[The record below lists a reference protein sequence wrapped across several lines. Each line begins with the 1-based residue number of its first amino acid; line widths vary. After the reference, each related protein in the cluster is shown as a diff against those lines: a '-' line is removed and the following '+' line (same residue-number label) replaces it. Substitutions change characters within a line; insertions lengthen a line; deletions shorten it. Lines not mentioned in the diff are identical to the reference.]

1 MGGDSQKIF
10 IIRECCLHYLQING
24 QFIEWRQ
31 LWDLFEKVVK
41 MRVVF
46 LCYQNLKGSTLNYHL
61 FLVCVS
67 ISLLRYVHKQ
77 KANND

>member
-10 IIRECCLHYLQING
+10 IIHECCLHYLQING

-41 MRVVF
+41 MRVES
-46 LCYQNLKGSTLNYHL
+46 LGL
-61 FLVCVS
+61 
-67 ISLLRYVHKQ
+67 SLLPKLKREHVELSPFSRMRVDLAAQ
-77 KANND
+77 VCA